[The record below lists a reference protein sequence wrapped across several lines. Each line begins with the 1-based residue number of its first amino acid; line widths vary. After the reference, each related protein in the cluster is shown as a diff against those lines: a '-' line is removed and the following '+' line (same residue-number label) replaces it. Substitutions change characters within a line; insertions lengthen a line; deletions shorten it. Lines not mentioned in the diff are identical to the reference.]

1 MMWERQRVEL
11 LVAVTGKFLMDSI
24 QVELLSSNCRD
35 GHSSLGLPK
44 WVMISVSYSLQC
56 DQ

>member
-11 LVAVTGKFLMDSI
+11 LVAATGKFLMDSI
-24 QVELLSSNCRD
+24 QVELLRSNCRD